1 MLAFELFMFA
11 LEGAKRHQGENWIS
25 FQRRMIR
32 ETDSL
37 EESTG
42 AGRNYAYI
50 RMDCGHLLMV
60 RRGPSTYLATGDEY
74 WCFGHGRLHGAQL
87 QHIVDPDASHDM
99 TPEDYANMVI

>member
-1 MLAFELFMFA
+1 MLTFELFMFA
-11 LEGAKRHQGENWIS
+11 LEGAKRHQGESWIS
-25 FQRRMIR
+25 FQRRMMR

-37 EESTG
+37 EQCTG

-60 RRGPSTYLATGDEY
+60 HHDPSTYLAVGDEY

-87 QHIVDPDASHDM
+87 QRIVDPDARQDM
-99 TPEDYANMVI
+99 TPEDYANVVI